1 MTPRNRMDRERI
13 TVTAYDLAEWHEQY
27 VMVGGAAAALAGL
40 IFVAVSLNHEHIL
53 RTPVLPSL
61 AAQTLGLLIG
71 LVLLSVVI
79 LTPGQSHVLVGS
91 EITGL
96 GISAFAFVTIA
107 NIRTGVHD
115 TRRWWTI
122 SRLLLGTVA
131 TLPTI
136 AGGITFLGKTGGGL
150 YWLSVEVI
158 VAILVAMYY
167 AWILL
172 IEIRR

>member
-1 MTPRNRMDRERI
+1 M
-13 TVTAYDLAEWHEQY
+13 TAYDLAEWHDQF

-53 RTPVLPSL
+53 RVPVLPSL

-71 LVLLSVVI
+71 LVLLSVI
-79 LTPGQSHVLVGS
+79 ALTPGQSRIVVGS
-91 EITGL
+91 ETAGL
-96 GISAFAFVTIA
+96 GGASFVFVTAA
-107 NIRTGVHD
+107 NLRTGAHD
-115 TRRWWTI
+115 IRRWWTI
-122 SRLLLGTVA
+122 SRLLLGAVA
-131 TLPTI
+131 TIPTI
-136 AGGITFLGKTGGGL
+136 AGGVTLLAEAGGGL

-158 VAILVAMYY
+158 AAMLVTVYY

>member
-1 MTPRNRMDRERI
+1 
-13 TVTAYDLAEWHEQY
+13 VTAYDLAEWHEQF

-53 RTPVLPSL
+53 RAPVLPSL

-71 LVLLSVVI
+71 LVLVSVVM
-79 LTPGQSHVLVGS
+79 LTPGQSPTVAGS
-91 EITGL
+91 EIAGL
-96 GISAFAFVTIA
+96 GMASFAFVTVA

-115 TRRWWTI
+115 SRRWWTV
-122 SRLLLGTVA
+122 SRLLLGTFA
-131 TLPTI
+131 TVPTI
-136 AGGITFLGKTGGGL
+136 ACGISLLGRAGGGL
-150 YWLSVEVI
+150 YWLSFAVI
-158 VAILVAMYY
+158 GTILVAVYY